1 MPEMQPSIPATP
13 ALPTMTLEMP
23 ASVFD
28 DDYAF
33 GCECA
38 NPALQIAQWRQEARS
53 PGAEAG

>member
-1 MPEMQPSIPATP
+1 MPEMQPSIPATS
-13 ALPTMTLEMP
+13 ALPPVALEMP

-38 NPALQIAQWRQEARS
+38 VPALQIAQWGQEARS
-53 PGAEAG
+53 AGAEAG